1 MARLGESIVPYTL
14 ATRGEDCST
23 REGVGGYTD
32 CCEGNRVKTWERRS
46 YRSGRRE
53 RGEQAVTSA
62 GGKKGYEPAHLLL
75 VGKGVE
81 RHLTEGKL
89 LQVPLMVIYQ
99 HVLQAARGD

>member
-1 MARLGESIVPYTL
+1 VGKKGLGPLLTTGGRSKAKAVHQWRNVVEGVARLGESIVPYTL
-14 ATRGEDCST
+14 ATRGEDCRT

-62 GGKKGYEPAHLLL
+62 GGKKGYEPAH
-75 VGKGVE
+75 
-81 RHLTEGKL
+81 
-89 LQVPLMVIYQ
+89 
-99 HVLQAARGD
+99 